1 MQDLCA
7 LVEVLPVGNPSSSK
21 VMTQPPPSVNREAI
35 IQQIIQICQVLPSE
49 SLLEVL
55 NFAIHELARVL
66 QAQQG
71 ETGR

>member
-1 MQDLCA
+1 
-7 LVEVLPVGNPSSSK
+7 
-21 VMTQPPPSVNREAI
+21 MTQPPPSVNREAI